1 MGEGFLE
8 DFEVGCEQWVGGCIA
23 DTMKMLQK
31 GSPAWLPCAEASRV
45 QTEHGFALHSKNYI

>member
-8 DFEVGCEQWVGGCIA
+8 DFEVGCEQWVKVCMA

-31 GSPAWLPCAEASRV
+31 GSPAWLRYVQRQEAAMEFVCGEGRV
-45 QTEHGFALHSKNYI
+45 

>member
-8 DFEVGCEQWVGGCIA
+8 DFEVGCEQCVGGCMA

-31 GSPAWLPCAEASRV
+31 GSPAWLPHRGSLFARGGRV
-45 QTEHGFALHSKNYI
+45 